1 MESVKT
7 GKTNKVGKNTEM
19 AHTKTNKE
27 THFKQVSAITNR
39 IRSIGGIFTKIAK
52 KVRELVKKHPKKSSA
67 ALVVLTPV
75 ACKRAKELDDKVQD
89 KSKQAEKEN
98 KINWWKYSGLTIA
111 TSLLL
116 AACSAGDIDKQIEL
130 EQEKQKTEQEKKEAE
145 NARDRANKSEI
156 ELEQE
161 RQKTNKSGIEL
172 ANSQIKAEQERQKT
186 EQEKQKANKSE
197 IELEQQKQKTINT
210 QRDLI
215 KEQKDFIKETEQN
228 CQEKHGQLFI
238 KRARIKT
245 GITTGIAIEIEAE
258 CKTPKP
264 TKTNQTPIQ
273 PKHLPNSKHPHSQ
286 RGSKAQELIAYLLFE
301 QKDFI
306 IETEQK
312 CQEKHNQFFIK
323 KAGIKGGAIEVE
335 AECKTPKPTKT
346 NQTPIQPKHLPNS
359 KQPHSQR
366 GSKAQE
372 LIAYLQK
379 ELESLPY
386 SQKAIAK
393 QVDFYKPSSIAYLE
407 LDPRD
412 FKVTEEWQNENLKI
426 RSKAQAKMLEMRKPQ
441 ANLSP
446 SQSFLFVQR
455 IFADI
460 NKEIEAAANTE
471 KKAEKVGYG
480 YSKRV

>member
-1 MESVKT
+1 MKSVKT

-52 KVRELVKKHPKKSSA
+52 KVRELVKKHPKKSNV
-67 ALVVLTPV
+67 ALVVLTHA

-145 NARDRANKSEI
+145 NARDRANKSGI

-186 EQEKQKANKSE
+186 EQEKQKTSKSG

-273 PKHLPNSKHPHSQ
+273 SKHLPNP
-286 RGSKAQELIAYLLFE
+286 
-301 QKDFI
+301 
-306 IETEQK
+306 
-312 CQEKHNQFFIK
+312 
-323 KAGIKGGAIEVE
+323 
-335 AECKTPKPTKT
+335 
-346 NQTPIQPKHLPNS
+346 

-386 SQKAIAK
+386 SQKAIVK

-441 ANLSP
+441 AHLSP
-446 SQSFLFVQR
+446 SQSLLFVQK
-455 IFADI
+455 IFADV
-460 NKEIEAAANTE
+460 NKEIKVIANTE

>member
-1 MESVKT
+1 MKSVKT

-19 AHTKTNKE
+19 ANTKANKE
-27 THFKQVSAITNR
+27 THFKQVSAIINTLK
-39 IRSIGGIFTKIAK
+39 SIGGIFTKIAK
-52 KVRELVKKHPKKSSA
+52 KVRELVKKHPKKSNA
-67 ALVVLTPV
+67 ALVVLTHV
-75 ACKRAKELDDKVQD
+75 ACRKAKELDDKVQD

-98 KINWWKYSGLTIA
+98 QINWWKYSGLTIA
-111 TSLLL
+111 ASLLL
-116 AACSAGDIDKQIEL
+116 AACSVGDTDKQIEL
-130 EQEKQKTEQEKKEAE
+130 EQEKQKANKSGIELEQERQKTEQEKQK
-145 NARDRANKSEI
+145 ANKSEI

-197 IELEQQKQKTINT
+197 IELEQQRQKTINT

-238 KRARIKT
+238 KKARIKT

-273 PKHLPNSKHPHSQ
+273 PKHLPNSKQPRSQ
-286 RGSKAQELIAYLLFE
+286 RGSK
-301 QKDFI
+301 
-306 IETEQK
+306 
-312 CQEKHNQFFIK
+312 
-323 KAGIKGGAIEVE
+323 V
-335 AECKTPKPTKT
+335 
-346 NQTPIQPKHLPNS
+346 
-359 KQPHSQR
+359 
-366 GSKAQE
+366 QE

-386 SQKAIAK
+386 SQKAIAR

-412 FKVTEEWQNENLKI
+412 FNVTEEWQKENLKI
-426 RSKAQAKMLEMRKPQ
+426 RSKAQAKMLEMRSLKPDPQ
-441 ANLSP
+441 AHLST
-446 SQSFLFVQR
+446 SQSLLLVQK
-455 IFADI
+455 IFADV
-460 NKEIEAAANTE
+460 NKEIKVVANTE
-471 KKAEKVGYG
+471 KKAEKAGYG
-480 YSKRV
+480 YSKRM

>member
-1 MESVKT
+1 MKSVKT
-7 GKTNKVGKNTEM
+7 GRTNKVGKNTET
-19 AHTKTNKE
+19 ANTKANKE
-27 THFKQVSAITNR
+27 THFKQVSVITNM
-39 IRSIGGIFTKIAK
+39 IRSIGGFFTKIMK
-52 KVRELVKKHPKKSSA
+52 RVRELVKKHPEKSSA
-67 ALVVLTPV
+67 ALVVLTHV

-89 KSKQAEKEN
+89 RSKQAEKEN

-116 AACSAGDIDKQIEL
+116 AACNAGDIDKQIEL
-130 EQEKQKTEQEKKEAE
+130 EQEKKEVE
-145 NARDRANKSEI
+145 NARDRANKSGI
-156 ELEQE
+156 ELEQQRQKTEQE

-172 ANSQIKAEQERQKT
+172 EQQRQKTEQERQKT
-186 EQEKQKANKSE
+186 NKSG
-197 IELEQQKQKTINT
+197 IELEQQRQKAEQEKQKTINT

-238 KRARIKT
+238 KKTRIKT

-264 TKTNQTPIQ
+264 
-273 PKHLPNSKHPHSQ
+273 
-286 RGSKAQELIAYLLFE
+286 A
-301 QKDFI
+301 
-306 IETEQK
+306 
-312 CQEKHNQFFIK
+312 
-323 KAGIKGGAIEVE
+323 
-335 AECKTPKPTKT
+335 KT

-372 LIAYLQK
+372 FIAYLQK
-379 ELESLPY
+379 ELEFLPY

-412 FKVTEEWQNENLKI
+412 FKVTKEWQNENLKI

-441 ANLSP
+441 AHLSP
-446 SQSFLFVQR
+446 SQSLLFVQK

-460 NKEIEAAANTE
+460 NKEIKVVANTE
-471 KKAEKVGYG
+471 KKAEKAGYG

>member
-7 GKTNKVGKNTEM
+7 GKTSKVGKNTET
-19 AHTKTNKE
+19 ADTKANKE
-27 THFKQVSAITNR
+27 THFKQASAITNML
-39 IRSIGGIFTKIAK
+39 RSIGGFFTKIMK
-52 KVRELVKKHPKKSSA
+52 KVRELVKKHPKKSRA
-67 ALVVLTPV
+67 ALVVLTHV

-98 KINWWKYSGLTIA
+98 QINWWKYSGLTIA
-111 TSLLL
+111 ASLLL
-116 AACSAGDIDKQIEL
+116 AACSTGDTDKQIEL
-130 EQEKQKTEQEKKEAE
+130 EQEKQKANKSGIELEQERQKTEQERQKT
-145 NARDRANKSEI
+145 NKSEI

-238 KRARIKT
+238 KKARIKT

-273 PKHLPNSKHPHSQ
+273 PKHLPNSK
-286 RGSKAQELIAYLLFE
+286 
-301 QKDFI
+301 
-306 IETEQK
+306 
-312 CQEKHNQFFIK
+312 
-323 KAGIKGGAIEVE
+323 
-335 AECKTPKPTKT
+335 
-346 NQTPIQPKHLPNS
+346 QPR
-359 KQPHSQR
+359 SQR

-412 FKVTEEWQNENLKI
+412 FNATEEWQKENLKI
-426 RSKAQAKMLEMRKPQ
+426 RSKAQAKMLEMRNPQ
-441 ANLSP
+441 AHLST
-446 SQSFLFVQR
+446 SQSLLFVQK
-455 IFADI
+455 IFADVS
-460 NKEIEAAANTE
+460 KEIEAAANTE
-471 KKAEKVGYG
+471 KKVEKAGYG

>member
-7 GKTNKVGKNTEM
+7 GKTNKVGKNAEM
-19 AHTKTNKE
+19 ANTKTNKE
-27 THFKQVSAITNR
+27 THFKQASAITNTL
-39 IRSIGGIFTKIAK
+39 RSIGGIFTKIVK
-52 KVRELVKKHPKKSSA
+52 KVRGLVKKHPKKSNA
-67 ALVVLTPV
+67 ALVVLTHV
-75 ACKRAKELDDKVQD
+75 ACKKAKELDDKVQD

-98 KINWWKYSGLTIA
+98 QINWWKYSGLTIA
-111 TSLLL
+111 ASLLL
-116 AACSAGDIDKQIEL
+116 AACSVGDTDKQIEL
-130 EQEKQKTEQEKKEAE
+130 EQEKKE
-145 NARDRANKSEI
+145 ANKSGI

-186 EQEKQKANKSE
+186 EQEKQKANKSA

-238 KRARIKT
+238 KKARIKT
-245 GITTGIAIEIEAE
+245 GITTGIAIE
-258 CKTPKP
+258 
-264 TKTNQTPIQ
+264 
-273 PKHLPNSKHPHSQ
+273 
-286 RGSKAQELIAYLLFE
+286 
-301 QKDFI
+301 
-306 IETEQK
+306 
-312 CQEKHNQFFIK
+312 
-323 KAGIKGGAIEVE
+323 VE
-335 AECKTPKPTKT
+335 AECKTPKPAKT
-346 NQTPIQPKHLPNS
+346 NQTPTQPKHLPNS
-359 KQPHSQR
+359 KQPRSQR

-412 FKVTEEWQNENLKI
+412 FKVTEEWQKENLKI
-426 RSKAQAKMLEMRKPQ
+426 RSKAQAKMLEMRSLKPDSQ
-441 ANLSP
+441 ARLST
-446 SQSFLFVQR
+446 SQSLLFVQK
-455 IFADI
+455 IFADVS
-460 NKEIEAAANTE
+460 KEIEVAANTE
-471 KKAEKVGYG
+471 KKVEK
-480 YSKRV
+480 RM

>member
-19 AHTKTNKE
+19 ANTKTSKE
-27 THFKQVSAITNR
+27 THFKQASAIANTL
-39 IRSIGGIFTKIAK
+39 RSIGGIFTKIAK
-52 KVRELVKKHPKKSSA
+52 KVRELVKKHPKKSNV
-67 ALVVLTPV
+67 ALVVLTHA
-75 ACKRAKELDDKVQD
+75 ACRKAKELDDKVQD

-98 KINWWKYSGLTIA
+98 QINWWKYSGLTIA

-130 EQEKQKTEQEKKEAE
+130 EQEKQEANRSGIELEQERQKT
-145 NARDRANKSEI
+145 NKSGI
-156 ELEQE
+156 ELEQQRQKTEQE

-264 TKTNQTPIQ
+264 
-273 PKHLPNSKHPHSQ
+273 
-286 RGSKAQELIAYLLFE
+286 A
-301 QKDFI
+301 
-306 IETEQK
+306 
-312 CQEKHNQFFIK
+312 
-323 KAGIKGGAIEVE
+323 
-335 AECKTPKPTKT
+335 KT

-386 SQKAIAK
+386 SQKAIAR

-412 FKVTEEWQNENLKI
+412 FNATEEWQKENLKI
-426 RSKAQAKMLEMRKPQ
+426 RSKAQAKMLEMRSLKPDPQ
-441 ANLSP
+441 GHLST
-446 SQSFLFVQR
+446 SQSLLLVQK
-455 IFADI
+455 IFADVS
-460 NKEIEAAANTE
+460 KEIKVVANTE
-471 KKAEKVGYG
+471 KKVEKAGYG
-480 YSKRV
+480 YSKRM

>member
-7 GKTNKVGKNTEM
+7 GRTNKVGKNAET
-19 AHTKTNKE
+19 ANTKANKE
-27 THFKQVSAITNR
+27 THFKQASTITNM
-39 IRSIGGIFTKIAK
+39 IRSIGGFFTKIAK
-52 KVRELVKKHPKKSSA
+52 KVRELVKKHPKKSNA
-67 ALVVLTPV
+67 ALVVLTHV
-75 ACKRAKELDDKVQD
+75 ACKKAKELDDKVQD

-98 KINWWKYSGLTIA
+98 QINWWKYSGLTIA

-130 EQEKQKTEQEKKEAE
+130 EQEKKEAE
-145 NARDRANKSEI
+145 NARDRANKSGI

-186 EQEKQKANKSE
+186 EQEKQKANKSA

-238 KRARIKT
+238 KKARITT

-264 TKTNQTPIQ
+264 
-273 PKHLPNSKHPHSQ
+273 
-286 RGSKAQELIAYLLFE
+286 A
-301 QKDFI
+301 
-306 IETEQK
+306 
-312 CQEKHNQFFIK
+312 
-323 KAGIKGGAIEVE
+323 
-335 AECKTPKPTKT
+335 KT

-359 KQPHSQR
+359 KQPRSQR

-393 QVDFYKPSSIAYLE
+393 QVNFYRPSSIAYLE

-412 FKVTEEWQNENLKI
+412 FNVTEEWQKENLKI
-426 RSKAQAKMLEMRKPQ
+426 RSKAQAKMLEMRSLKPDPQ
-441 ANLSP
+441 AHLST
-446 SQSFLFVQR
+446 SQSLLFLQK
-455 IFADI
+455 IFADV
-460 NKEIEAAANTE
+460 NKEIEAVANTE
-471 KKAEKVGYG
+471 KKVEKAGYG

>member
-1 MESVKT
+1 MKSVKS

-19 AHTKTNKE
+19 ANTKTNKE

-52 KVRELVKKHPKKSSA
+52 KVRELVKKHPKKSNV
-67 ALVVLTPV
+67 ALVVLTHV

-98 KINWWKYSGLTIA
+98 QINWWKYSGLTIA

-116 AACSAGDIDKQIEL
+116 AACSVGDVSEQIEL
-130 EQEKQKTEQEKKEAE
+130 EQEKQKT
-145 NARDRANKSEI
+145 NKSGI

-161 RQKTNKSGIEL
+161 RQKTEQERQKTNKSEIEL
-172 ANSQIKAEQERQKT
+172 ANSQIKAEQE
-186 EQEKQKANKSE
+186 
-197 IELEQQKQKTINT
+197 KQKTINT

-238 KRARIKT
+238 KKTRIKT

-264 TKTNQTPIQ
+264 
-273 PKHLPNSKHPHSQ
+273 
-286 RGSKAQELIAYLLFE
+286 A
-301 QKDFI
+301 
-306 IETEQK
+306 
-312 CQEKHNQFFIK
+312 
-323 KAGIKGGAIEVE
+323 
-335 AECKTPKPTKT
+335 KT

-359 KQPHSQR
+359 KQPYSQR

-372 LIAYLQK
+372 FIAYLQK

-386 SQKAIAK
+386 SQKAIVK
-393 QVDFYKPSSIAYLE
+393 QVDFYRPSSIAYLE

-426 RSKAQAKMLEMRKPQ
+426 RSKAQAKMLEMRNPQ
-441 ANLSP
+441 ANLSTF
-446 SQSFLFVQR
+446 QSFLILQNIV
-455 IFADI
+455 ADI
-460 NKEIEAAANTE
+460 NKEIEASANTE
-471 KKAEKVGYG
+471 KKVEKVGYG
-480 YSKRV
+480 YSKRM

>member
-7 GKTNKVGKNTEM
+7 GKTNKVGKNTET
-19 AHTKTNKE
+19 ADTKANKE
-27 THFKQVSAITNR
+27 AHFKQASAITNT
-39 IRSIGGIFTKIAK
+39 IRSIGGFFTKIAK
-52 KVRELVKKHPKKSSA
+52 KVREPVKKHPKKSNV
-67 ALVVLTPV
+67 ALVVLTHV

-98 KINWWKYSGLTIA
+98 QINWWKYSGLTIA

-130 EQEKQKTEQEKKEAE
+130 EQEKQKTEQEQQKTEQERQK
-145 NARDRANKSEI
+145 ANKSGI

-186 EQEKQKANKSE
+186 EQERQKTNKSG

-215 KEQKDFIKETEQN
+215 KEQKDFIKYAEQN
-228 CQEKHGQLFI
+228 CQENHNQFFI
-238 KRARIKT
+238 KKGGIKA
-245 GITTGIAIEIEAE
+245 GIGIEIEAE

-264 TKTNQTPIQ
+264 TKTNQ
-273 PKHLPNSKHPHSQ
+273 
-286 RGSKAQELIAYLLFE
+286 A
-301 QKDFI
+301 
-306 IETEQK
+306 
-312 CQEKHNQFFIK
+312 
-323 KAGIKGGAIEVE
+323 
-335 AECKTPKPTKT
+335 
-346 NQTPIQPKHLPNS
+346 PIQPKHLPNS
-359 KQPHSQR
+359 KQPRSQR

-393 QVDFYKPSSIAYLE
+393 QVNFYRPSSIAYLE

-412 FKVTEEWQNENLKI
+412 FKATEEWQKENLKI
-426 RSKAQAKMLEMRKPQ
+426 RSKAQAKMLEMRNPQ
-441 ANLSP
+441 AHLST
-446 SQSFLFVQR
+446 SQSLLFVQK
-455 IFADI
+455 IFADV
-460 NKEIEAAANTE
+460 NKEIKVVANTE
-471 KKAEKVGYG
+471 KKVEKAGYG

>member
-7 GKTNKVGKNTEM
+7 GKTNKVGKNTET
-19 AHTKTNKE
+19 ADTKANKE
-27 THFKQVSAITNR
+27 THFKQANAITNI
-39 IRSIGGIFTKIAK
+39 IRSIGGFFTKIAN
-52 KVRELVKKHPKKSSA
+52 KVRELVKKHPKKSNA
-67 ALVVLTPV
+67 ASVVLTHA

-98 KINWWKYSGLTIA
+98 QINWWKYSGLTIA

-116 AACSAGDIDKQIEL
+116 AACSTGDIDKQIEL
-130 EQEKQKTEQEKKEAE
+130 EQEKQEANKSGIELEQQRQKTEQERQKT
-145 NARDRANKSEI
+145 NKSEI

-238 KRARIKT
+238 KKARIKT

-264 TKTNQTPIQ
+264 AKT
-273 PKHLPNSKHPHSQ
+273 S
-286 RGSKAQELIAYLLFE
+286 
-301 QKDFI
+301 
-306 IETEQK
+306 
-312 CQEKHNQFFIK
+312 
-323 KAGIKGGAIEVE
+323 
-335 AECKTPKPTKT
+335 
-346 NQTPIQPKHLPNS
+346 QTPIQPKHLPNS
-359 KQPHSQR
+359 KQPRSQR

-393 QVDFYKPSSIAYLE
+393 QVNFYKPSSIAYLE

-412 FKVTEEWQNENLKI
+412 FKVTEEWQKENLKI
-426 RSKAQAKMLEMRKPQ
+426 RSKAQAKMLEMRNPQ
-441 ANLSP
+441 AHLST
-446 SQSFLFVQR
+446 SQSLLFVQK

-460 NKEIEAAANTE
+460 NKEIKVVANTE
-471 KKAEKVGYG
+471 KKAEKAGYG
-480 YSKRV
+480 YSKRM

>member
-1 MESVKT
+1 MPVIRVLVMLATMMMKLVKT
-7 GKTNKVGKNTEM
+7 AKEKKVFKNTEM

-52 KVRELVKKHPKKSSA
+52 KVRELVKKHPKKSNV
-67 ALVVLTPV
+67 ALVVLTHV
-75 ACKRAKELDDKVQD
+75 ACKKAKELDDKVQD

-116 AACSAGDIDKQIEL
+116 AACSVGDIDKQIEL
-130 EQEKQKTEQEKKEAE
+130 EQEKQKTEQEK
-145 NARDRANKSEI
+145 
-156 ELEQE
+156 
-161 RQKTNKSGIEL
+161 
-172 ANSQIKAEQERQKT
+172 QKT
-186 EQEKQKANKSE
+186 EQEKQKTSNVETSNQIKVE
-197 IELEQQKQKTINT
+197 QEQQKTEQEQQKTEQEKQKT
-210 QRDLI
+210 I
-215 KEQKDFIKETEQN
+215 KEQKDFIKYLEQN
-228 CQEKHGQLFI
+228 CKENHGQFFI
-238 KRARIKT
+238 KKAS
-245 GITTGIAIEIEAE
+245 IAIELETE

-273 PKHLPNSKHPHSQ
+273 S
-286 RGSKAQELIAYLLFE
+286 
-301 QKDFI
+301 
-306 IETEQK
+306 
-312 CQEKHNQFFIK
+312 
-323 KAGIKGGAIEVE
+323 
-335 AECKTPKPTKT
+335 
-346 NQTPIQPKHLPNS
+346 KHLPNS

-372 LIAYLQK
+372 FIAYLQK

-412 FKVTEEWQNENLKI
+412 FKVTKEWQNENLKI

-441 ANLSP
+441 ADLSTF
-446 SQSFLFVQR
+446 QSFSIIQE
-455 IFADI
+455 IAANI
-460 NKEIEAAANTE
+460 NKEIEASANTE
-471 KKAEKVGYG
+471 KKAEKAGYG

>member
-7 GKTNKVGKNTEM
+7 GKTNKVSKNTET
-19 AHTKTNKE
+19 ANTKTNKE

-39 IRSIGGIFTKIAK
+39 LRSIGGIFTKIAK
-52 KVRELVKKHPKKSSA
+52 KVKELVKKHPKKSNV
-67 ALVVLTPV
+67 ALVVLTHV

-98 KINWWKYSGLTIA
+98 QINWWKYSGLTIA
-111 TSLLL
+111 ISLLL

-130 EQEKQKTEQEKKEAE
+130 EQEKKEAE
-145 NARDRANKSEI
+145 NARDRANKSGIELEQQRQKTEQERQKTNKSEI

-186 EQEKQKANKSE
+186 EQEKQK
-197 IELEQQKQKTINT
+197 TINT

-238 KRARIKT
+238 KKTRIKT

-264 TKTNQTPIQ
+264 AKTDQTPIQ
-273 PKHLPNSKHPHSQ
+273 S
-286 RGSKAQELIAYLLFE
+286 
-301 QKDFI
+301 
-306 IETEQK
+306 
-312 CQEKHNQFFIK
+312 
-323 KAGIKGGAIEVE
+323 
-335 AECKTPKPTKT
+335 
-346 NQTPIQPKHLPNS
+346 KHLPNS

-393 QVDFYKPSSIAYLE
+393 QVNFYKPSSIAYLE

-441 ANLSP
+441 AHLST
-446 SQSFLFVQR
+446 SQSLLFVQK

-460 NKEIEAAANTE
+460 NKEIKVVANTE
-471 KKAEKVGYG
+471 KKAEKAGYG